1 MLWYLRKPTA
11 SLPTAFKIKS
21 WILTKGK
28 KTGVSEKKRKGLR
41 MEWSTSKI
49 IKKLYRLRNRTRT
62 SKHYVLTAPTKSHGV
77 TLSEEE

>member
-1 MLWYLRKPTA
+1 MLWYLGKPAA
-11 SLPTAFKIKS
+11 SLPTPFKIKS

-49 IKKLYRLRNRTRT
+49 KGIEPARAIAMSSLRQQSLTVLRSVKKN
-62 SKHYVLTAPTKSHGV
+62 KF
-77 TLSEEE
+77 